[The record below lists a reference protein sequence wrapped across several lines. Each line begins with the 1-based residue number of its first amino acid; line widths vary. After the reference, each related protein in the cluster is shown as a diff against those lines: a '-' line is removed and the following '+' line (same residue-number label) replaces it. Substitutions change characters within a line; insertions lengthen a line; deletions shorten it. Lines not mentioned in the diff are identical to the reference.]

1 MFAAKGLRAVVTSLV
16 TFDFHNTIASCD
28 AWFDLEI
35 RDLPVRTLEILDP
48 STLDVHSPDGIT
60 ASYRSLRKQ
69 VMASGREVD
78 AVEGVRRVT
87 DALGV
92 RLAVEDIASAIESLM
107 HEAAAEATPIPGA
120 VESIRAIAGNGTRVG
135 VISSAVYH
143 PFLEWTLERFGV
155 GQELAFIMTSAS
167 TGIYKSNPDIYRVA
181 MENAGARPDRSIHVG
196 DSEKWDVWAA
206 KEAGMRAVW
215 FANGKSDP
223 IVDREMETEPDH
235 TVHYMGDVAPWVL
248 GALERRP

>member
-1 MFAAKGLRAVVTSLV
+1 VTSLV
-16 TFDFHNTIASCD
+16 TFDFHNTIARCD

-35 RDLPVRTLEILDP
+35 RDLPVRTLEILAP

-60 ASYRSLRKQ
+60 ASYRSLREQ

-92 RLAVEDIASAIESLM
+92 RLAADDIATAIETLM
-107 HEAAAEATPIPGA
+107 RKAAAEATPIPGA
-120 VESIRAIAGNGTRVG
+120 VESIRAIAENGARVG

-155 GQELAFIMTSAS
+155 DHELAFIMTSAS
-167 TGIYKSNPDIYRVA
+167 TGVYKSNPDIYRMA
-181 MENAGARPDRSIHVG
+181 MDAAGALPEASVHVG

-215 FANGKSDP
+215 FAYGTSDP
-223 IVDREMETEPDH
+223 LVDREMETEPDH
-235 TVHYMGDVAPWVL
+235 TVHHMGDVAPWVL
-248 GALERRP
+248 SVLERHP

>member
-1 MFAAKGLRAVVTSLV
+1 MTTLV
-16 TFDFHNTIASCD
+16 TFDFHNTIARCD

-35 RDLPVRTLEILDP
+35 RDLPVRTLEILAP
-48 STLDVHSPDGIT
+48 SALESHSRDGIT

-69 VMASGREVD
+69 VMDSGKEVD

-87 DALGV
+87 DALGMD
-92 RLAVEDIASAIESLM
+92 LKAADIAEAIEDLM
-107 HEAAAEATPIPGA
+107 REAAREATPIPGA
-120 VESIRAIAGNGTRVG
+120 VESIRAIAGEGIDIG

-155 GQELAFIMTSAS
+155 ADDLRFVMTSAS
-167 TGIYKSNPDIYRVA
+167 TGVYKSNPDIYRLA
-181 MENAGARPDRSIHVG
+181 METAGAAPEASIHVG

-223 IVDREMETEPDH
+223 LVDRDMETEPDH
-235 TVHYMGDVAPWVL
+235 TVHHMGDVAPWVL
-248 GALERRP
+248 SALEQRT